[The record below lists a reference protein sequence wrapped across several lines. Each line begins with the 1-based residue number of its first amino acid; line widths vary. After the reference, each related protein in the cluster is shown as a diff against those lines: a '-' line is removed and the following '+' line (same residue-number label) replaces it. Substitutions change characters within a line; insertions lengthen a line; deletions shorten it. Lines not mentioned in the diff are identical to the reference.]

1 MKSLRKVCSFFGG
14 NKNFSGLSVKNL
26 YCIGRGD
33 SMLKNKTV
41 AAVISAIIVLSLAGC
56 RAEKDS
62 ISSMAVNTESSITET
77 ASDIAEPPTDTPSN
91 KNAEVTEKPE
101 SSTPTGSSNETKPT
115 EDTPQNNGKPANSE
129 NTTAPPKPESGKSES
144 EKLPAQT
151 EPESKPDET
160 QNQVESSEPE
170 KQDSEFNIEYYIK
183 LAQEYAEKSGLKL
196 DPQAKY
202 CWDNPIAAGKN
213 CKYTER
219 DIKSYIDRYA
229 RLPEITAIWIWA
241 EENGNDYE
249 IYIGYA

>member
-1 MKSLRKVCSFFGG
+1 
-14 NKNFSGLSVKNL
+14 
-26 YCIGRGD
+26 
-33 SMLKNKTV
+33 MLKNKIIL
-41 AAVISAIIVLSLAGC
+41 AGIAVIIAFGLAGC
-56 RAEKDS
+56 RAEKDNVG
-62 ISSMAVNTESSITET
+62 ITAVNTENSITET
-77 ASDIAEPPTDTPSN
+77 ISDIAEPTASKADN
-91 KNAEVTEKPE
+91 KTEEVTEKPE
-101 SSTPTGSSNETKPT
+101 SSAPT
-115 EDTPQNNGKPANSE
+115 ESINRNNPTESIKQNNSKPADSE
-129 NTTAPPKPESGKSES
+129 NTTAPPEQETRKTES

-170 KQDSEFNIEYYIK
+170 KQEPEFNIDYYIK
-183 LAQEYAEKSGLKL
+183 SAQEYAVKSGLKL
-196 DPQAKY
+196 DRQAKY

-229 RLPEITAIWIWA
+229 RLPEITAVWIWA